1 MLSPLSPLSALS
13 ALPSP
18 ARVVPVLLLLACA
31 VTGLPGCGAGR
42 RLRGLGRGRA
52 GRARRPVPAAAAGY
66 LLAGLGGLVLLGPA
80 GSACAVGAAWFTR
93 RRRAARRRAERAVAA
108 AGELADALARIADE
122 IRTGAHPA
130 AALAGC
136 SQDGPLAR
144 GVLEPAAAAARI
156 GEPVP
161 GALRRAATG
170 PAGRDVERMA
180 AAWELADRHGAP
192 LAGLLTQLLDDLRW
206 RIAHGARVRAQLAGP
221 RATAAVLTALPLAG
235 AGLGQ
240 LMGIAP
246 LTVLRTGWHGPGLLV
261 LGVLLTICGAAWSDR
276 ILRAAVPS

>member
-1 MLSPLSPLSALS
+1 MHAVLS
-13 ALPSP
+13 ALPP
-18 ARVVPVLLLLACA
+18 AGRAAPVLLLLACA
-31 VTGLPGCGAGR
+31 VTGLPGSGAGQ
-42 RLRGLGRGRA
+42 RLRGLGPA
-52 GRARRPVPAAAAGY
+52 TARRIRGPLPPVASGY
-66 LLAGLGGLVLLGPA
+66 LLVALAGGFLLGPA
-80 GSACAVGAAWFTR
+80 GSACALGAVWFTR
-93 RRRAARRRAERAVAA
+93 RRWAARRRAEQAVAV
-108 AGELADALARIADE
+108 AGELAEALARIADE

-136 SQDGPLAR
+136 EHDGPLAR
-144 GVLEPAAAAARI
+144 TVLRPAAVAAEI

-170 PAGRDVERMA
+170 PASRDVERIA

-192 LAGLLTQLLDDLRW
+192 LAGLLTQLLTDLRW
-206 RIAHGARVRAQLAGP
+206 RIAHGARVQAQLAGP
-221 RATAAVLTALPLAG
+221 RATATVLTALPLAG

-246 LTVLRTGWHGPGLLV
+246 LTVLRTGWHGPILLV
-261 LGVLLTICGAAWSDR
+261 LGVLLTAAGAAWSDR

>member
-1 MLSPLSPLSALS
+1 MGVVHAVLSAP
-13 ALPSP
+13 APSGG
-18 ARVVPVLLLLACA
+18 AAPVLLLLACA
-31 VTGLPGCGAGR
+31 VTGLPGPGAGR
-42 RLRGLGRGRA
+42 RLRGLGPGRSR
-52 GRARRPVPAAAAGY
+52 RARAPLPPVACGY
-66 LLAGLGGLVLLGPA
+66 VLVALAGAFLLGPA
-80 GSACAVGAAWFTR
+80 GAACATGAAWFGR
-93 RRRAARRRAERAVAA
+93 RRWAARRRADRAIAA

-136 SQDGPLAR
+136 EHDGPLAR
-144 GVLEPAAAAARI
+144 SVLRPAAVAARI
-156 GEPVP
+156 GERVP
-161 GALRRAATG
+161 DALRRAASG
-170 PAGRDVERMA
+170 PASRDVERIA

-192 LAGLLTQLLDDLRW
+192 LAGLLTHLLGDLRW
-206 RIAHGARVRAQLAGP
+206 RIAHGSRVRAQLAGP
-221 RATAAVLTALPLAG
+221 RATATVLTALPLAG

-246 LTVLRTGWHGPGLLV
+246 LTVLRTGWHGPALLV